1 MCLDVMPGE
10 CLAWVEREA
19 GRAAQVA
26 APSEFLQ
33 HPPRIRHNGGMVQW
47 GLGTMKGAHLTSRR
61 IYRVDPLVQ
70 TYAKEPSSN
79 FKKLAARYKRLI
91 NGKRF
96 QAAFPRYGNHPL
108 VEGNGGGS
116 YAYIGGGHSNGRAIS
131 LGSNRDEAVLL
142 HEIAHHVAYR
152 HSQYGPGDDH
162 GPGFC
167 AALLDVVRVAQG
179 AEAEKALRHLYSALG
194 LKVYRNGRVGR
205 VRAPG
210 DAPEKARPVI
220 EEIVG
225 GKQAAAA
232 ERARA
237 RAMVRGRG
245 ERIVPPEGVY
255 YSSIKYAAPCECG
268 AVGEVMESYWTR
280 TTEEWTARCEACG
293 LIETVRFARG
303 KVAAR

>member
-1 MCLDVMPGE
+1 M
-10 CLAWVEREA
+10 
-19 GRAAQVA
+19 
-26 APSEFLQ
+26 
-33 HPPRIRHNGGMVQW
+33 
-47 GLGTMKGAHLTSRR
+47 TSRR
-61 IYRVDPLVQ
+61 VYRVDPLVQ
-70 TYAKEPSSN
+70 AYAKEQSRN

-96 QAAFPRYGNHPL
+96 QAAFPNYGQHPL
-108 VEGNGGGS
+108 VEGHGSGS

-194 LKVYRNGRVGR
+194 LKVYRNGRAMR

-220 EEIVG
+220 DDIVG
-225 GKQAAAA
+225 RKQKAAD

-237 RAMVRGRG
+237 RAMVRARG
-245 ERIVPPEGVY
+245 EKITPPEGVSY
-255 YSSIKYAAPCECG
+255 WATKFEAPCACG
-268 AVGEVMESYWTR
+268 AIGEVYESNRTR
-280 TTEEWTARCEACG
+280 TTEEWVARCEACG
-293 LIETVRFARG
+293 MFEVVGFARG

>member
-1 MCLDVMPGE
+1 MCLDVMAGE
-10 CLAWVEREA
+10 CFAGVEGEA
-19 GRAAQVA
+19 GRAAEVA
-26 APSEFLQ
+26 APSKFLQ
-33 HPPRIRHNGGMVQW
+33 HPPRIGHNGGMVQW
-47 GLGTMKGAHLTSRR
+47 GLGTTKGAHLTTRR
-61 IYRVDPLVQ
+61 IYQVDPLVQ
-70 TYAKEPSSN
+70 AYAKEPSES
-79 FKKLAARYKRLI
+79 FKALERRYKRLI
-91 NGKRF
+91 SGKRF
-96 QAAFPRYGNHPL
+96 QAAFPRYGHHPL

-116 YAYIGGGHSNGRAIS
+116 YAHLSGHHSQGRAIS
-131 LGSNRDEAVLL
+131 LGSNRDEAVML
-142 HEIAHHVAYR
+142 HEIAHHVAYN
-152 HSQYGPGDDH
+152 HPQYGPGDDH

-167 AALLDVVRVAQG
+167 AALLDVVQVAQG
-179 AEAEKALRHLYSALG
+179 AEAEKALRHLYSALRI
-194 LKVYRNGRVGR
+194 KVYRNGRVGR

-220 EEIVG
+220 EKILG
-225 GKQAAAA
+225 WKQKAAD

-245 ERIVPPEGVY
+245 EKITPPEGVY

>member
-1 MCLDVMPGE
+1 M
-10 CLAWVEREA
+10 
-19 GRAAQVA
+19 
-26 APSEFLQ
+26 
-33 HPPRIRHNGGMVQW
+33 
-47 GLGTMKGAHLTSRR
+47 TSRR
-61 IYRVDPLVQ
+61 VYRVDPLVQ
-70 TYAKEPSSN
+70 AYAAEPSTS
-79 FKKLAARYKRLI
+79 FKALERRYKRLI

-96 QAAFPRYGNHPL
+96 QSAFPRFGQHPL
-108 VEGNGGGS
+108 VEGHGGGS
-116 YAYIGGGHSNGRAIS
+116 YAYIGGGHSGGRAIS
-131 LGSNRDEAVLL
+131 LGSNRSEAVLL

-152 HSQYGPGDDH
+152 HSEYGPGDDH

-194 LKVYRNGRVGR
+194 LKVYRNGRAGR

-220 EEIVG
+220 DDIVG
-225 GKQAAAA
+225 RKRAAAD

-245 ERIVPPEGVY
+245 DKLDRAPGHY
-255 YSSIKYAAPCECG
+255 TTKYVAPCECG
-268 AVGEVMESYWTR
+268 AIGEVYESHWTR
-280 TTEEWTARCEACG
+280 TTEEWVARCEGCG
-293 LIETVRFARG
+293 MFEVVRFARG